1 MATTLTVLERPKDR
15 RPSPSP
21 GSWVD
26 VVDDRWTVARVRTA
40 LTSHI
45 NGLFL
50 DSALLAD
57 AMLADDRIGADVRTR
72 VLAVAGLPFRLEPSH
87 KGDQRRAK
95 AVAREAD
102 EAWPTIAPQ
111 SLVGDLARW
120 SLLMGFAPATCAWR
134 TSARRWTPT
143 ASLFHPQH
151 VDHDDVAEALRAST
165 KVGLVPITP
174 GDGTWVLH
182 APSGSRPWM
191 TGLVRALALPWLA
204 RQYARRDWSRHSEK
218 HGLPIVGAVVPQ
230 EADAADKDGFYSDLR
245 RLGSEGL
252 VMLPRDREGRG
263 FDVKYLEPGNVAA
276 SDGFKALLAHCDQAI
291 AVSVLGQANNATEGG
306 SYAKAQALDA
316 IRQDLLEADA
326 AALAE
331 TLYRQ
336 VLRPWAWF
344 NFGDAD
350 LAPWPVW
357 DATPPADTAALAS
370 THKTAGEA
378 IVVWTQAAAAQG
390 LAVDVEAL
398 ALTYGVPLKRAPE
411 TLPPPPQHGA
421 PAPDG
426 GDEEEPDGDDAE
438 DSDEGDTEPPEGDDV
453 ALVAGVDLR
462 PPQGVREACARGVAL
477 VEEGFGGA
485 GLQPATVRWAR
496 RLARGGDVTPAKAVK
511 MRAWFARHEKSPGEA
526 EARRSDKKSPAWV
539 AWLLWGG
546 DAGRAW
552 ASKIVSQLEARG
564 VLSCAP
570 AALAASQGYVDS
582 IVARGAGGG
591 VRALRPTLAAIA
603 AVIDGAASP
612 EALRSGLLA
621 LLSDDAPD
629 ALATALEKAQTLAR
643 LAGRFDVLDEL

>member
-111 SLVGDLARW
+111 PLVGDLARW

-462 PPQGVREACARGVAL
+462 PPQGVREACAHGVAL
-477 VEEGFGGA
+477 PPLDGAEGLRVRLRAGQRARRDPGEDAARGSGLPRSRRGTRARRVARCGSAQPKRRHGAVALRARARADPRSRSAASRGAQPALGGRRRATGHLRGHRAPARPHGHRGRSHAAGA
-485 GLQPATVRWAR
+485 GPHALWPHHWH
-496 RLARGGDVTPAKAVK
+496 RG
-511 MRAWFARHEKSPGEA
+511 RQ
-526 EARRSDKKSPAWV
+526 RS
-539 AWLLWGG
+539 
-546 DAGRAW
+546 
-552 ASKIVSQLEARG
+552 
-564 VLSCAP
+564 
-570 AALAASQGYVDS
+570 
-582 IVARGAGGG
+582 
-591 VRALRPTLAAIA
+591 ALRCADD
-603 AVIDGAASP
+603 DG
-612 EALRSGLLA
+612 
-621 LLSDDAPD
+621 
-629 ALATALEKAQTLAR
+629 
-643 LAGRFDVLDEL
+643 